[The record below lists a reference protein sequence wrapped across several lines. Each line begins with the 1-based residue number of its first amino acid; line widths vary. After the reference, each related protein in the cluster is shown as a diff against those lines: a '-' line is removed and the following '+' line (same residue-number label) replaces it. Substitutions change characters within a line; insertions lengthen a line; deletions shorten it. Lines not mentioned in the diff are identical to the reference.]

1 MFAPRHLRPT
11 FIARDLRAL
20 NEPMPA
26 PRREPDGRWVCGR
39 AEAAIDAAGRLT
51 VNDVT
56 AVDALRAACCAAWE
70 ASDDGRALDADS
82 LPDFDL
88 TGAGE

>member
-1 MFAPRHLRPT
+1 M
-11 FIARDLRAL
+11 
-20 NEPMPA
+20 
-26 PRREPDGRWVCGR
+26 CGR

-51 VNDVT
+51 VSDVT

>member
-1 MFAPRHLRPT
+1 
-11 FIARDLRAL
+11 
-20 NEPMPA
+20 MPA

-39 AEAAIDAAGRLT
+39 DEAAIDAAGRLA
-51 VNDVT
+51 VSDVT

-70 ASDDGRALDADS
+70 ASDSGQALDADS

-88 TGAGE
+88 IGAGE